1 MGRVETYENDVKK
14 IQKLNLTSD
23 IFISKV
29 LEDPSVLEELLH
41 LITNQKWKIHQMR
54 GQYCIRQLVT
64 HSVVL
69 DVYAEDEDGRIVHLE
84 IQNRDDDCHPKR
96 VRYYRGCIDTT
107 LLDTGV
113 KYEKLPELIQIFVT
127 KNDFTGSGKTIIY
140 NEKTIDD
147 GVTELYFNLSAKD
160 GKSEA
165 LEELQEYMLETIP
178 ENESKYFPK
187 LVTRVRFLKNETKG
201 VREMCEIFDEERRI
215 SREEGRIE
223 GKAEGLQ
230 NAVVFLLGKL
240 GNVPQAIRS
249 LIAEQED
256 EICLQ
261 NWIGL
266 AAMVT
271 SVEEFKKL
279 IE

>member
-1 MGRVETYENDVKK
+1 MGRIETYENDVKK

-29 LEDPSVLEELLH
+29 LEEPSVLEELLH
-41 LITNQKWKIHQMR
+41 LLTNQKWKIHQMR

-96 VRYYRGCIDTT
+96 IRYCRSCIDTT
-107 LLDTGV
+107 LLEAGV

-127 KNDFTGSGKTIIY
+127 RNDFTGIGKTIIY
-140 NEKTIDD
+140 DKKLVDD
-147 GVTELYFNLSAKD
+147 GVTELYFNLSVKD

-165 LEELQEYMLETIP
+165 LEELQDYMLETIP

-187 LVTRVRFLKNETKG
+187 LV
-201 VREMCEIFDEERRI
+201 
-215 SREEGRIE
+215 
-223 GKAEGLQ
+223 A
-230 NAVVFLLGKL
+230 
-240 GNVPQAIRS
+240 
-249 LIAEQED
+249 
-256 EICLQ
+256 
-261 NWIGL
+261 
-266 AAMVT
+266 
-271 SVEEFKKL
+271 
-279 IE
+279 